1 MCRISD
7 KQQNQTIDSN
17 SPRLH
22 FRQHEGRFQ
31 CPGCPKI
38 PYKRKEEVM
47 RSKLLTLLAALLIA
61 GTSNAAFAR
70 GGHMGGAG
78 LRAFDTGPAISSG
91 FHPNYG
97 FGSSSAGGSG
107 GIATGP
113 TAPGSFAVSGM
124 NLSGTGVGAR

>member
-1 MCRISD
+1 
-7 KQQNQTIDSN
+7 
-17 SPRLH
+17 
-22 FRQHEGRFQ
+22 
-31 CPGCPKI
+31 
-38 PYKRKEEVM
+38 M
-47 RSKLLTLLAALLIA
+47 RSKLIAVLAASLIA
-61 GTSNAAFAR
+61 ATGNAAFAR

-78 LRAFDTGPAISSG
+78 LRALGTGPAITTSG

>member
-1 MCRISD
+1 
-7 KQQNQTIDSN
+7 
-17 SPRLH
+17 
-22 FRQHEGRFQ
+22 
-31 CPGCPKI
+31 
-38 PYKRKEEVM
+38 M
-47 RSKLLTLLAALLIA
+47 RSKLIAVLAASLIA
-61 GTSNAAFAR
+61 ATGNAAFAR

-78 LRAFDTGPAISSG
+78 LRAFNTGPAITSG

-107 GIATGP
+107 GITTGP

>member
-1 MCRISD
+1 
-7 KQQNQTIDSN
+7 
-17 SPRLH
+17 
-22 FRQHEGRFQ
+22 
-31 CPGCPKI
+31 
-38 PYKRKEEVM
+38 M
-47 RSKLLTLLAALLIA
+47 RSKLFLLLVALFVA
-61 GTSNAAFAR
+61 GTTDAAFAR

-78 LRAFDTGPAISSG
+78 LRAFNTGPAITSG

>member
-1 MCRISD
+1 
-7 KQQNQTIDSN
+7 
-17 SPRLH
+17 
-22 FRQHEGRFQ
+22 
-31 CPGCPKI
+31 
-38 PYKRKEEVM
+38 M
-47 RSKLLTLLAALLIA
+47 RSKHFLLLVGLFVA
-61 GTSNAAFAR
+61 GTTDAAFAR

-78 LRAFDTGPAISSG
+78 LRALGAGPAITTSG